1 MFALIDI
8 QINKTFTK
16 WSNEIWS
23 QKIILNFE
31 NYLFLTALTQK
42 ILQGIKKI
50 FDCAH
55 WGIIKIYWIL
65 PDTPWNSTTVT
76 LLLPATRYEAA
87 SIVVKMPN
95 QTTSWENEMK
105 CLAYILW
112 SCNWWHLTM
121 NADTVHPM
129 ATNHNY

>member
-1 MFALIDI
+1 MAC
-8 QINKTFTK
+8 
-16 WSNEIWS
+16 
-23 QKIILNFE
+23 
-31 NYLFLTALTQK
+31 A
-42 ILQGIKKI
+42 KKAA
-50 FDCAH
+50 FDEAVSRY
-55 WGIIKIYWIL
+55 I
-65 PDTPWNSTTVT
+65 
-76 LLLPATRYEAA
+76 LPATTYEAV